1 MTITMNMPNLSL
13 ASILSRKPQYCLG
26 LDIGSHAV
34 KLCELERSGGGFRV
48 LSLGSSRLPM
58 GAVEDGVLQNP
69 EAVAAAI
76 RNLVKNLK
84 SRVKKAAISI
94 SGYSVIVKKISL
106 AAMSDE
112 DMEKHIHA
120 EAEQYIPF
128 DIDDVYLDFQNLA
141 TNTADEERTDVML
154 VAAKKDVVDA
164 YLAMLKDTGLAASVV
179 DVDAFA
185 LENSFEDNMMMEN
198 ENVVLV
204 DIGASKMNI
213 NIIHRGTS
221 ILARDVAVGS
231 RQLSEQI
238 EARLGVGFEEAE
250 RLKLGEQAAGE
261 HKRELEEIFASTCR
275 QWINEIR
282 RAMDFFT
289 SNYQGEAIARVVV
302 SGGGARVAGFTDFL
316 ARETDVPVEVFN
328 PFSRITYDSGR
339 IDPEYLA
346 YMAPEM
352 AISVGLATRP
362 VEI

>member
-1 MTITMNMPNLSL
+1 MNMSNFSMSGLF
-13 ASILSRKPQYCLG
+13 SRRPQYCLG
-26 LDIGSHAV
+26 LDIGAHAV

-48 LSLGSSRLPM
+48 LSLGSSRLPL

-69 EAVAAAI
+69 EAVAGAI

-106 AAMSDE
+106 AVMNNE

-141 TNTADEERTDVML
+141 TNGAGDDRTDVML

-164 YLAMLKDTGLAASVV
+164 YLNLLKNTGLTASVV

-185 LENSFEDNMMMEN
+185 LENAFEGSMMVEG

-221 ILARDVAVGS
+221 TLARDMAVGS
-231 RQLSEQI
+231 RQLNEQI
-238 EARLGVGFEEAE
+238 EARLGVGYEDAE
-250 RLKLGEQAAGE
+250 KLKLGDQAAGE
-261 HKRELEEIFASTCR
+261 HQAVLEEIFASTCR

-282 RAMDFFT
+282 RAMDLFL
-289 SNYQGEAIARVVV
+289 SNYPEQTIARVVV
-302 SGGGARVAGFTDFL
+302 SGGGARIAGFADFL
-316 ARETDVPVEVFN
+316 SRETEVPVEIFN
-328 PFSRITYDSGR
+328 PFSRIAFDSSR